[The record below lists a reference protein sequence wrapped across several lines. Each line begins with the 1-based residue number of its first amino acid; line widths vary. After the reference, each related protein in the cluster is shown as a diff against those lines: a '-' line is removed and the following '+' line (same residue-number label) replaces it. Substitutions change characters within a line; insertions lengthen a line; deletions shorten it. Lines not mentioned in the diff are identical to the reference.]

1 VAKSADF
8 FYNHNVCSRAERQ
21 LICIEPTGLRL
32 RHIGK
37 TTDPQCGTVQF
48 CFHSG
53 RLTCSA
59 RTGSRAVTTPLQPFP
74 SHSIPWSTIIPSWL
88 TASII
93 QGSAIGPAAYVVIA
107 GHLTAAIYGNSL
119 CKFADDTNLI
129 IPASNEPSRHI
140 QLVSVQNWAKRNNL
154 KLNCD
159 KSCEIV
165 LQTVGGGDGV
175 LVNRQHWQESC
186 AVAAWRGWALSLQKT
201 SLSLSTFSD
210 SWRRV
215 SAQTNYAR
223 RVLHCHGLN
232 NAALQQVYRRRSSD
246 VRRQRMARFHQGVWS
261 PAHQLSD
268 RRARRLGYCSPD
280 TSPLMNCTTLRTM
293 NYSAKLFDCR
303 TMYCT
308 HYYHHHP
315 PPHNDNL
322 RHRVH
327 SIELPEHSTQL
338 SDSIIIS

>member
-8 FYNHNVCSRAERQ
+8 FCNHNVCSRAARQ

-32 RHIGK
+32 RHIGR
-37 TTDPQCGTVQF
+37 TTDPQCCTVQF

-165 LQTVGGGDGV
+165 LQTVGGGDSV

-186 AVAAWRGWALSLQKT
+186 AAAAWRGWALSLQTT

-223 RVLHCHGLN
+223 RVLHCQCHGLN

-280 TSPLMNCTTLRTM
+280 TPAFDELCDT
-293 NYSAKLFDCR
+293 AGDELFSKAVR
-303 TMYCT
+303 LSN
-308 HYYHHHP
+308 HVLHALLP
-315 PPHNDNL
+315 P
-322 RHRVH
+322 
-327 SIELPEHSTQL
+327 SSTASQR
-338 SDSIIIS
+338 

>member
-1 VAKSADF
+1 MAKSADF
-8 FYNHNVCSRAERQ
+8 FYNHNVCSRAARQ

-165 LQTVGGGDGV
+165 FTDS
-175 LVNRQHWQESC
+175 RTRWQ
-186 AVAAWRGWALSLQKT
+186 R
-201 SLSLSTFSD
+201 
-210 SWRRV
+210 
-215 SAQTNYAR
+215 AR
-223 RVLHCHGLN
+223 EP
-232 NAALQQVYRRRSSD
+232 AALAGIVRCRSVKRLGVVIADDFSATQHVQRLVTSSERTDKLRSASVALPRTEQCRFAASLARYRRRSSD

-261 PAHQLSD
+261 PARQLSD
-268 RRARRLGYCSPD
+268 RQRPAPWILLAGYITFDELCDTADDELFSKAVRLSNHA
-280 TSPLMNCTTLRTM
+280 LHAL
-293 NYSAKLFDCR
+293 L
-303 TMYCT
+303 
-308 HYYHHHP
+308 P
-315 PPHNDNL
+315 P
-322 RHRVH
+322 
-327 SIELPEHSTQL
+327 SSTASQR
-338 SDSIIIS
+338 